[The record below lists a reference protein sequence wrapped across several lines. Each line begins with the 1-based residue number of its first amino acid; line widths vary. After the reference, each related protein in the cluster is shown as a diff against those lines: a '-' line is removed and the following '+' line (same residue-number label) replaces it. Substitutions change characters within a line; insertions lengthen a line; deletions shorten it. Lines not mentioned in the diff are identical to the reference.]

1 MSQQF
6 QPVTILRALAESAIP
21 EAGIKQGDTVY
32 LARDTSVT
40 STDRFFVVKWERV
53 RWVCSCGKRACDH
66 QRQVNTF
73 VFERIQKE
81 RTTNDPE
88 ELTAHLRDEFRI
100 ES

>member
-6 QPVTILRALAESAIP
+6 QPVTILRVLAESAIP

-73 VFERIQKE
+73 VFWRLQTGRI
-81 RTTNDPE
+81 TTDPE
-88 ELTAHLRDEFRI
+88 NFTAHLRHEFWL
-100 ES
+100 